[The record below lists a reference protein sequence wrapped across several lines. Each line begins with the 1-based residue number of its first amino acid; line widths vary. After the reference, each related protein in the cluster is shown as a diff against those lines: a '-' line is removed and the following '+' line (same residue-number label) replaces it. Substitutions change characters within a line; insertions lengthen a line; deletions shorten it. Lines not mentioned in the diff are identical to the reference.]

1 MLWFSK
7 QLIYSIE
14 DYDKS
19 SIGFQDKVNGD
30 QPADDSQET
39 TPTEKTRSATS
50 TTKLQPPDAQDG
62 SGDVLRDVI
71 FFAVQVPLESRN
83 EAS

>member
-1 MLWFSK
+1 MRGLRPQSVFK
-7 QLIYSIE
+7 
-14 DYDKS
+14 
-19 SIGFQDKVNGD
+19 DKVNGD

-39 TPTEKTRSATS
+39 TPTEKTQTAASS
-50 TTKLQPPDAQDG
+50 TKFQPPDAQDG
-62 SGDVLRDVI
+62 SGDVPRDVI